1 MSYDNKTNTG
11 GHGENNIRR
20 VLSKVIERS
29 GAVNECKE
37 ACVGDFQTKK
47 THTDLRTRKICMGK
61 VYGLLSNKLNAN
73 FLIIKYQ
80 QLTRNEK
87 T

>member
-1 MSYDNKTNTG
+1 LCSVVKLILQNLDEQMSYDNKTNTG

-37 ACVGDFQTKK
+37 CGRFSDKKNPHRPQDTKN
-47 THTDLRTRKICMGK
+47 L
-61 VYGLLSNKLNAN
+61 YG
-73 FLIIKYQ
+73 
-80 QLTRNEK
+80 
-87 T
+87 